1 MDAFRQRGCR
11 QVSAVERY
19 LPADVQST
27 LAPGFVLT
35 RLLEAIEV
43 FGERHR
49 ARVHPCDHSSR
60 FRLSS

>member
-1 MDAFRQRGCR
+1 MDAFRQRGCHH
-11 QVSAVERY
+11 VIPAERY

-27 LAPGFVLT
+27 IAPGFVLT

-49 ARVHPCDHSSR
+49 ARVHPRDHRSR